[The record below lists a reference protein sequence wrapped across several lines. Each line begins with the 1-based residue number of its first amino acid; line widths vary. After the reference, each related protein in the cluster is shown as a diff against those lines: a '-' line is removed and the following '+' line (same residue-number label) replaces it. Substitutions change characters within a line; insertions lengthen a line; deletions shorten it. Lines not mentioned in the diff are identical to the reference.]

1 MASSQDK
8 PAKKPTTNKAPA
20 KAKAAAKQAA
30 ATKQTAKP
38 RASRRRAPTH
48 EAIAKRAYELSQ
60 AQGGGDE
67 VSHWLQ
73 AERELTSGP

>member
-1 MASSQDK
+1 MAPTQDK
-8 PAKKPTTNKAPA
+8 PAKKPTTKKTAANEKAPA
-20 KAKAAAKQAA
+20 KQTAAA
-30 ATKQTAKP
+30 KQTAKP

-48 EAIAKRAYELSQ
+48 EAIAKRAHELSQ

-73 AERELTSGP
+73 AERELTSS